1 MRDRRRSR
9 APLLTISLAAALVI
23 GAGASTPA
31 AAMAPCA
38 PPLVNK
44 EATPAQISAYFKAQR
59 KRVVTFLGY
68 SGAGYEDPSAM
79 LKVAAG
85 VLSRH
90 DPQKTIVNIGATPEG
105 IGAVYQLAKERGFA
119 TSGIVST
126 QWRGSGS
133 ALSPCVD
140 SVFLVK
146 DDTWGGLVK
155 GTQKLSPTS
164 TAMVGVSDEL
174 VAIGGGEVSR
184 DEAMAAERARKPV
197 QFIPADQNH
206 AAAIERAKKR
216 GEPVP
221 TDFSGALA
229 AARKPRK

>member
-1 MRDRRRSR
+1 MCDRRRST
-9 APLLTISLAAALVI
+9 APLLTIPLAAALVI
-23 GAGASTPA
+23 GAGGPPA
-31 AAMAPCA
+31 EAMAPCA

-44 EATPAQISAYFKAQR
+44 EATPAQIGAYLKAQR
-59 KRVVTFLGY
+59 KHVVTFLGY
-68 SGAGYEDPSAM
+68 SGAGYEDPATM
-79 LKVAAG
+79 LEAAAG
-85 VLSRH
+85 VLNRH

-105 IGAVYQLAKERGFA
+105 IGAVYQLAKDRGFA

-126 QWRGSGS
+126 QWRDSGS

-184 DEAMAAERARKPV
+184 DEAMAGERAGKPV

-229 AARKPRK
+229 GSRRSRK